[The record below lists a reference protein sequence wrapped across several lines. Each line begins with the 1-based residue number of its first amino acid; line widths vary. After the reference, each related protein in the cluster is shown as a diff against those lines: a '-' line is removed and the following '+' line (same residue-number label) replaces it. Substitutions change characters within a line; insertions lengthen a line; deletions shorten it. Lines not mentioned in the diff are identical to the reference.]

1 MQIARSRRIRRKPQE
16 ILFDIFNILLF
27 ILLAF
32 FCVYPFYY
40 LIINSISANNLS
52 AAGEVYLFPR
62 EIHFTNYRDIMRLPG
77 LGRAAV
83 ISMGRTVLGSGCTV
97 MASAFLGY
105 LFSKP
110 NFWHRKFFYR
120 FVVMTMYFNAGL
132 IPVFM
137 NMHMLHLTDNFLVYI
152 LPAIVSPFNII
163 LVKTYIESTPI
174 ELQEAANIDGAGP
187 FKVFTAVIMPIIM
200 PIVATILIFSAVG
213 QWNAF
218 QDTLLY
224 MTDSKLFTLQYIL
237 HRYISQANMLA
248 NLIKDAQDVDAAADL
263 MRQMNPT
270 SVNMTVSVVVIL
282 PILFV
287 YPFLQ
292 RYIVKGIML
301 GAIKG

>member
-1 MQIARSRRIRRKPQE
+1 MSKTWLRQKPTA
-16 ILFDIFNILLF
+16 ILFDVFNVLQFVVLTF
-27 ILLAF
+27 LCL
-32 FCVYPFYY
+32 YPFYY

-52 AAGEVYLFPR
+52 AAGEIYLFPK
-62 EIHFTNYRDIMRLPG
+62 EIHFTNYRDILKLPG
-77 LGRAAV
+77 LGRASL
-83 ISMGRTVLGSGCTV
+83 ISIARTVIGSGCTV
-97 MASAFLGY
+97 LASAFLGY
-105 LFSKP
+105 LFSKQ
-110 NFWHRKFFYR
+110 NFWHRKFWYR

-137 NMHMLHLTDNFLVYI
+137 NMHMLHLTNNFLVYI

-174 ELQEAANIDGAGP
+174 SLQEAAQIDGAGP
-187 FKVFTAVIMPIIM
+187 FKIFYMVMLPIIL
-200 PIVATILIFSAVG
+200 PIVATILIFAAVG

-224 MTDSKLFTLQYIL
+224 MTDDSLFTLQYIL

-248 NLIKDAQDVDAAADL
+248 NLIRETQDADAAADL